1 MAIFTNFATLSYNGG
16 SATSNTVIGEIQE
29 AVSATKTA
37 VTKTYGDNTVV
48 TYVVS
53 LINSSSSAVSGLT
66 LTDDLGAYSFGGAN
80 VYPLEYTD
88 GSVLYYVN
96 GLLNAPPAVTAG
108 PPLVISGIS
117 VPAGGNATIV
127 YETSVTDF
135 APLAAG
141 SIIDNV
147 VTITGNG
154 LSAPVTAS
162 EIVSAVETS
171 ALNITKAVSP
181 STVAPNGLLTYT
193 FLIENTGNQPVVA
206 TDDLV
211 LSDNFDPILTGIVVT
226 LDGTVLTL
234 GTDYTYDE
242 ATGAFATVAG
252 RITVPAATY
261 TQNPDGSWV
270 TTPGT
275 AFLSVRGTV

>member
-16 SATSNTVIGEIQE
+16 SATSNTVTGEILE
-29 AVSATKTA
+29 AVYATKTA
-37 VTKTYGDNTVV
+37 VTKTYGASTTV
-48 TYVVS
+48 TYVIS
-53 LINSSSSAVSGLT
+53 LVNSSASTVSGIT
-66 LTDDLGAYSFGGAN
+66 LTDDLGAYSFGGTD

-96 GLLNAPPAVTAG
+96 GLLNATPAVTAG

-117 VPAGGNATIV
+117 IPAGGNATIV
-127 YETSVTDF
+127 YETSVTGF
-135 APLAAG
+135 APLAADAT
-141 SIIDNV
+141 IDNT

-162 EIVSAVETS
+162 ETVSAAEAS
-171 ALNITKAVSP
+171 ELNITKAVNP
-181 STVAPNGLLTYT
+181 VTVTPNGQLTYT
-193 FLIENTGNQPVVA
+193 FVIENTGNQAVIA

-211 LSDNFDPILTGIVVT
+211 LNDNFDPILMGITVT

-261 TQNPDGSWV
+261 TQTTDGSWV

-275 AFLSVRGTV
+275 TVLTVTGTV

>member
-53 LINSSSSAVSGLT
+53 LINSSASAVSGLT

-147 VTITGNG
+147 VTITGSG
-154 LSAPVTAS
+154 LTSPVTAS
-162 EIVSAVETS
+162 EIVSAIEAS
-171 ALNITKAVSP
+171 ELNITKAVSP

-242 ATGAFATVAG
+242 TTGAFATVAG

-261 TQNPDGSWV
+261 TQNPDGSWA

>member
-53 LINSSSSAVSGLT
+53 LINSSASAVSGLT

-127 YETSVTDF
+127 YETTVTDF

-147 VTITGNG
+147 VTITGSG
-154 LSAPVTAS
+154 LTSPVTAS

-206 TDDLV
+206 TDDLI

-234 GTDYTYDE
+234 GKDYTYDE

>member
-127 YETSVTDF
+127 YETSVTGF
-135 APLAAG
+135 APLAADAT
-141 SIIDNV
+141 IDNT

-154 LSAPVTAS
+154 LSAPVTAT
-162 EIVSAVETS
+162 ETVSAVETS
-171 ALNITKAVSP
+171 ALNITKAVNP
-181 STVAPNGLLTYT
+181 LTVTPNGKLTYT
-193 FLIENTGNQPVVA
+193 FVIENTGNQAVVA

-211 LSDNFDPILTGIVVT
+211 LSDNFDPILTGLTVT

-275 AFLSVRGTV
+275 TVLTVTGTV

>member
-16 SATSNTVIGEIQE
+16 TATSNTVTGEILE
-29 AVSATKTA
+29 AVYATKTA
-37 VTKTYGDNTVV
+37 VTKTYGASTTV
-48 TYVVS
+48 TYVIS
-53 LINSSSSAVSGLT
+53 LINSSASSVSGLT
-66 LTDDLGAYSFGGAN
+66 LTDDLGAYSFGGAD

-96 GLLNAPPAVTAG
+96 GLLNATPAVTAG

-117 VPAGGNATIV
+117 IPAGGNATIV
-127 YETSVTDF
+127 YETSVTGF
-135 APLAAG
+135 APLAADAT
-141 SIIDNV
+141 IDNT
-147 VTITGNG
+147 VTITGGG

-162 EIVSAVETS
+162 ETVSAAEAS
-171 ALNITKAVSP
+171 ELNITKAVNP
-181 STVAPNGLLTYT
+181 VTVTPNGQLTYT
-193 FLIENTGNQPVVA
+193 FVIENTGNQAVVV

-211 LSDNFDPILTGIVVT
+211 LSDNFDPILTGITVT

-242 ATGAFATVAG
+242 ATGTFATVAG

-261 TQNPDGSWV
+261 TQSPDGSWA

-275 AFLSVRGTV
+275 AVLTVTGTV

>member
-16 SATSNTVIGEIQE
+16 SATSNTVTGEILE
-29 AVSATKTA
+29 AVYATKTA
-37 VTKTYGDNTVV
+37 VTKTYGASTTV
-48 TYVVS
+48 TYVIS
-53 LINSSSSAVSGLT
+53 LVNSSASTVSGIT
-66 LTDDLGAYSFGGAN
+66 LTDDLGAYSFGGTN

-96 GLLNAPPAVTAG
+96 GLLNATPAVTAG

-117 VPAGGNATIV
+117 IPAGGNATIV
-127 YETSVTDF
+127 YETSVTGF
-135 APLAAG
+135 APLAADAT
-141 SIIDNV
+141 IDNT

-162 EIVSAVETS
+162 ETVSAAEAS
-171 ALNITKAVSP
+171 ELNITKAVNP
-181 STVAPNGLLTYT
+181 VTVTPNGQLTYT
-193 FLIENTGNQPVVA
+193 FVIENTGNQAVVA

-211 LSDNFDPILTGIVVT
+211 LNDNFDPILMGITVT

-261 TQNPDGSWV
+261 TQTPDGSWV

-275 AFLSVRGTV
+275 TVLTVTGTV

>member
-16 SATSNTVIGEIQE
+16 SATSNTVTGEILE
-29 AVSATKTA
+29 AVYATKTA
-37 VTKTYGDNTVV
+37 VTKTYGASTTV
-48 TYVVS
+48 TYVIS
-53 LINSSSSAVSGLT
+53 LVNSSASTVSGIT
-66 LTDDLGAYSFGGAN
+66 LTDDLGAYSFGGTN

-96 GLLNAPPAVTAG
+96 GLLNATPAVTAG

-117 VPAGGNATIV
+117 IPAGGNATIV
-127 YETSVTDF
+127 YETSVTGF
-135 APLAAG
+135 APLAADAT
-141 SIIDNV
+141 IDNT

-162 EIVSAVETS
+162 ETVSAAEAS
-171 ALNITKAVSP
+171 ELNITKAVNP
-181 STVAPNGLLTYT
+181 VTVTPNGQLTYT
-193 FLIENTGNQPVVA
+193 FVIENTGNQAVIA

-211 LSDNFDPILTGIVVT
+211 LNDNFDPILMGITVT

-261 TQNPDGSWV
+261 TQTPDGSWV

-275 AFLSVRGTV
+275 TVLTVTGTV